1 MRRSEI
7 KLNGVYAA
15 SFGTRGSVVPL
26 VPVAAVAELNVRH
39 GHGPNMTVA
48 RARGDQR
55 RRVGGIRGDGMQN
68 IGLLFTGGDR
78 GRVSFDVW
86 AESQDEEFRPL
97 LLAAAFETAE
107 QLRAWMADIPEGK
120 ERVVPDGMIPTGLRL
135 AGFLS
140 RDLIGDWLTER
151 GDQLTRQREQ
161 RERDERAKLERYSQ
175 RDAFGAV
182 ADRVLTLLDV
192 SEVKPGKDFYGIHP
206 DYSVAQ
212 LPMTALI
219 AMLDELERARGG
231 SGSVAP
237 RGAGG
242 AGGAE

>member
-7 KLNGVYAA
+7 KINEVYAA

-26 VPVAAVAELNVRH
+26 VPVAAVAELNVHH
-39 GHGPNMTVA
+39 GHGANMTVA

-55 RRVGGIRGDGMQN
+55 RKVGGIRGDGMQN
-68 IGLLFTGGDR
+68 IGLLFTGRDR
-78 GRVSFDVW
+78 NLANFDVW

-161 RERDERAKLERYSQ
+161 RERDERAKLERSSQ

-182 ADRVLTLLDV
+182 ADRVLALLDV

-212 LPMTALI
+212 LPMTALT

-237 RGAGG
+237 RGVGG
-242 AGGAE
+242 AGSAE